1 MPEKEFLSKCKESY
15 IPEEYQMILYALDFA
30 KDCHKGQKRIS
41 GDDYITHPIGAARI
55 LIDYGMDFV
64 CISAALL
71 HDVIE
76 DTGCTSEIL
85 RKKFGEE
92 ISNLVESVTKL
103 SKMKFN
109 SREEEQT
116 ENYRKL
122 FMSVANDSRII
133 FIKLADRLHNMRTLK
148 SLPENKR
155 QRIAR
160 ETIDIYAP
168 IASRLGFSKIKVELE
183 DLCFEHLFP
192 KEFAELSSALEVK
205 RKEYMVFVNR
215 IIDKLYKE
223 LVNLKIPSEIKG
235 RPKHL
240 YSIYK
245 KMINQNKSLEQIHD
259 LIAIRVIV
267 DTESQCYTVLGIIH
281 SLWKPIP
288 GRFKDYIGMP
298 KPNKYQSLH
307 TTVVSDFGQIFEI
320 QIRTVDMN
328 KIAEYGLAAHWKY
341 KEGKSSEKFSE
352 YDKRIGWIQEM
363 VESESDIKDSREFM
377 AALKTNVSPNEI
389 YVFTPKG
396 DVVDLSVGSTPVDY
410 AYKIHSE
417 IGNNCVGAKVNGKL
431 VPLNTSLDTGDVVE
445 ILTQKTSKGPSRD
458 WLKFAKSPQAK
469 SKIKTFFKK
478 ILLEDNIKLGK
489 DMLEREAKRRG
500 YLLSDLM
507 SVSESLEDIF
517 DRYSISSQE
526 DMFASVGYGSLTA
539 NQILT
544 KLIDR
549 FRKFQAKNNPIA
561 FEEAILGPEKIIKKS
576 VSSILI
582 EGYDGFLVK
591 LSKCCN
597 PVPGDLIIGYAA
609 RGTGISIHRVDCPN
623 TKNMESERILDAKW
637 ANTDNSL
644 FTAYLKL
651 ECYDRAGLVNSFIP
665 LLAARNVSIIS
676 LEIHK
681 KKQDK
686 TLISLGIE
694 IKAITELEYIIK
706 KLGELPEVISVKR
719 GY

>member
-1 MPEKEFLSKCKESY
+1 MVENNFLLKCKENY
-15 IPEEYQMILYALDFA
+15 KPEEFQMIQYALEFA
-30 KDCHKGQKRIS
+30 KENHKGQKRLS
-41 GDDYITHPIGAARI
+41 GEDYIIHPIGAAEI
-55 LIDYGMDFV
+55 LIEYGMDFI

-71 HDVIE
+71 HDVLE
-76 DTGCTSEIL
+76 DTQCTDEIL

-103 SKMKFN
+103 SKIKFN
-109 SREEEQT
+109 SLEEEQT

-122 FMSVANDSRII
+122 FMSVANDSRVI
-133 FIKLADRLHNMRTLK
+133 FIKLADRLHNMRTLI

-155 QRIAR
+155 LKIAK
-160 ETIDIYAP
+160 ETLEIYAP
-168 IASRLGFSKIKVELE
+168 IASRLGFSKIKIELE
-183 DLCFEHLFP
+183 DLCFEYLYP
-192 KEFAELSSALEVK
+192 KEFMELSSSLDIK

-215 IIDKLYKE
+215 IIERLTKE
-223 LVNLKIPSEIKG
+223 LVTLKINADIKG
-235 RPKHL
+235 RPKHY
-240 YSIYK
+240 YSIYR
-245 KMINQNKSLEQIHD
+245 KMINQNKSLDQIHD

-320 QIRTVDMN
+320 QIRTVEMN
-328 KIAEYGLAAHWKY
+328 KIAEYGVAAHWKY
-341 KEGKSSEKFSE
+341 KEGKANDKFSD

-363 VESESDIKDSREFM
+363 VESESDIKDSREFL
-377 AALKTNVSPNEI
+377 AALKTNVSPHEI

-396 DVVDLSVGSTPVDY
+396 DVVDLAVDSTPVDY

-417 IGNNCVGAKVNGKL
+417 IGNNCIGSKVNGKL
-431 VPLNTSLDTGDVVE
+431 VPLNTSLATGDVVE
-445 ILTQKTSKGPSRD
+445 IITQKNSKGPSRD
-458 WLKFAKSPQAK
+458 WLKFVKTPQAK
-469 SKIKTFFKK
+469 SRIKAFFKK
-478 ILLEDNIKLGK
+478 ILLDDNIKLGK
-489 DMLEREAKRRG
+489 EMLERESKRRG
-500 YLLSDLM
+500 YNFIDLLSIPD
-507 SVSESLEDIF
+507 STQDIF
-517 DRYSISSQE
+517 DKYSISSQE
-526 DMFASVGYGSLTA
+526 DMYASIGYGSLTT
-539 NQILT
+539 NQILA

-549 FRKFQAKNNPIA
+549 YKKYQAKFNPIID
-561 FEEAILGPEKIIKKS
+561 ESINQTDKSSKKS
-576 VSSILI
+576 ESSILI

-591 LSKCCN
+591 LSRCCN

-623 TKNMESERILDAKW
+623 TKNMETERILDAKW
-637 ANTDNSL
+637 ANTDNTL

-651 ECYDRAGLVNSFIP
+651 ECFDKAGLVNSFIP
-665 LLAARNVSIIS
+665 LLAARGISISS

-681 KKQDK
+681 KQQNK

-694 IKAITELEYIIK
+694 IKEIAELELIIK
-706 KLGELPEVISVKR
+706 KLSELPEVISVRR
-719 GY
+719 GF